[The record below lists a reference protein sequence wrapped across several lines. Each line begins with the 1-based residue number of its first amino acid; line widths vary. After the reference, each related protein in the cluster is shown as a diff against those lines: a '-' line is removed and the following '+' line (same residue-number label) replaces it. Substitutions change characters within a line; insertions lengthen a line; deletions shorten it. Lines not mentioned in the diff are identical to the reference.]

1 MSTET
6 IKSFLQDSQVS
17 FEETLGVVFVRMMAE
32 QFRFVGCSC
41 SCGCGCVIKFVSW
54 TLPHCGSSIKM
65 WSLIG
70 CK

>member
-6 IKSFLQDSQVS
+6 IKPFLQDSQVS
-17 FEETLGVVFVRMMAE
+17 FEETLGVVLVRMMAE
-32 QFRFVGCSC
+32 QFRFVGCS
-41 SCGCGCVIKFVSW
+41 CGCVIKFVSW